1 MNKIKSA
8 LSGLVLAAV
17 ITPGVGSAA
26 DDNIISKTALSDG
39 SYCHLKFPAIR
50 EETLASSHP
59 ILQDRDSGEIID
71 FYGPCDHDPLGKEE
85 IQSQK
90 HERQHRFEREISS

>member
-1 MNKIKSA
+1 M
-8 LSGLVLAAV
+8 
-17 ITPGVGSAA
+17 TPGIASAA
-26 DDNIISKTALSDG
+26 GDNIISKTALSDG

-59 ILQDRDSGEIID
+59 ILQDSDSGEIID

-90 HERQHRFEREISS
+90 LEHQHRFEREFSS